1 MTNINITNFRK
12 NVFDYIS
19 QAIEFNEVVNV
30 STKSGNAVIISESD
44 YNALM
49 ETLYISSVPGLREE
63 IKEAGKT
70 PIEDCVSEDE
80 VIW

>member
-30 STKSGNAVIISESD
+30 STKAGNAVIISESD

-49 ETLYISSVPGLREE
+49 ETLYISSVPGLAEE